1 MTKTLKR
8 KNNNSSPPKFTQKLI
23 HKLNIE
29 NHLVLQ
35 RKKSYTRSYKNQSK
49 NIQKSTSSIISK
61 TDNLSVGPL
70 PDRKAKTNHKL
81 QN

>member
-8 KNNNSSPPKFTQKLI
+8 KNNNSSPLKFTQKLI

-70 PDRKAKTNHKL
+70 PDRTAKTNHKL